1 MECWSV
7 LQLPEDA
14 GLRDIKRSY
23 ARLLKVFRP
32 DEDAAGFQRLREAYE
47 RALSIA
53 QWRLDNEETEEHGDV
68 MLAPEIAA
76 LAVQEQSMAQPLQKT
91 GTDAWDYPA
100 ALFEPVTPAAPEA
113 PLESQTLRVQPL
125 NPEPLNLEP
134 EQPTAD
140 PAIEAASQLLNGL
153 SDTNLDQRWEQARQ
167 QDCAQAFQELLLTL
181 SFEQPA
187 LRLSIARWAVQHL
200 GWLGP
205 WQEIVIGDGQRSILA
220 NELLADYRQSLE
232 TLLASQ
238 SEREF
243 LALLKTYTA
252 QPWLQVFDR
261 REHWQQ
267 IVLQLLQDTEWSVP
281 LFDRVSQLF
290 GWDDTKGIH
299 PQPDWLWQ
307 EMIERCNQESLY
319 DTLCARAEDQRNG
332 TPDALAARMLIS
344 PMKPRQHKDMTDR
357 FIPAD
362 WQACQQLSE
371 TLKWRFP
378 DLLAR
383 LPYADVFYWRRF
395 LPRYIAAETWLRS
408 WAAIALA
415 LWLFYLPAEHKTTA
429 MSIVIP
435 LAFACVPVWFF
446 RIGLSYWFLI
456 SAHLIVQDLW
466 LTERIIPRR
475 WNPDTRW
482 LVLRHGVPQAVMILL
497 FSVMLGGLGAFTYI
511 GVILIGLWHKRRIG
525 TLDPEFSDKH
535 PWLTALHWAHF
546 SPLQLLFLV
555 VMTGVI
561 LASQL
566 GYSLKHLFPG

>member
-53 QWRLDNEETEEHGDV
+53 QWRLENEETDEHGDV
-68 MLAPEIAA
+68 MLAPSIAA
-76 LAVQEQSMAQPLQKT
+76 LAAQEQSMVQPLQKT

-100 ALFEPVTPAAPEA
+100 PPFDPVTPAAPEA
-113 PLESQTLRVQPL
+113 PLELPILRVQPL
-125 NPEPLNLEP
+125 NSEPVE
-134 EQPTAD
+134 PTAD
-140 PAIEAASQLLNGL
+140 QAIEAASPLLNGL
-153 SDTNLDQRWEQARQ
+153 SDTNLDERWEQARQ
-167 QDCAQAFQELLLTL
+167 QDCAQAFQTWLLALC
-181 SFEQPA
+181 FDQPA

-205 WQEIVIGDGQRSILA
+205 FQEIVIADGQRSILVS
-220 NELLADYRQSLE
+220 ELLTDYRQSLE

-238 SEREF
+238 NEREF
-243 LALLKTYTA
+243 LARLRTYTA

-267 IVLQLLQDTEWSVP
+267 IILQLLQDTEWSVP

-307 EMIERCNQESLY
+307 ALIEHCNQESLY
-319 DTLCARAEDQRNG
+319 DNLCARAEDQRNG
-332 TPDALAARMLIS
+332 TPDALAARLLIS
-344 PMKPRQHKDMTDR
+344 PMKPRQQKDMTDR

-395 LPRYIAAETWLRS
+395 LPRYVAGETSLRT

-415 LWLFYLPAEHKTTA
+415 LWLFYLPTEHKTTE
-429 MSIVIP
+429 MSIIIP
-435 LAFACVPVWFF
+435 LAFACIPTWFF
-446 RIGLSYWFLI
+446 RNTLSWWVPL
-456 SAHLIVQDLW
+456 SGEVIVQDLW
-466 LTERIIPRR
+466 LTETLIPRR

-482 LVLRHGVPQAVMILL
+482 LVIRHGVPQAIMIAL
-497 FSVMLGGLGAFTYI
+497 FSVLLGGLGAFTYI
-511 GVILIGLWHKRRIG
+511 GTILIGLCHRRRIG
-525 TLDPEFSDKH
+525 TLAPELSDRR

>member
-53 QWRLDNEETEEHGDV
+53 QWRLENEETEEHGDV
-68 MLAPEIAA
+68 ILAPGIAA
-76 LAVQEQSMAQPLQKT
+76 QAVQEQSMAQPLQKT

-113 PLESQTLRVQPL
+113 PIESQTLRVKPL
-125 NPEPLNLEP
+125 NPQPME
-134 EQPTAD
+134 PTAD
-140 PAIEAASQLLNGL
+140 PAVEAASQLLNGL

-167 QDCAQAFQELLLTL
+167 QDCAQAFQTLLLTL
-181 SFEQPA
+181 CFDQPA

-220 NELLADYRQSLE
+220 NELLTDYRQSLE

-238 SEREF
+238 NEREF

-267 IVLQLLQDTEWSVP
+267 IILQLLQDTEWSVP
-281 LFDRVSQLF
+281 LFDRISQLF

-307 EMIERCNQESLY
+307 ALIERCTQESLY
-319 DTLCARAEDQRNG
+319 DNLCARAEDQRNG
-332 TPDALAARMLIS
+332 SPDALAARMLIS
-344 PMKPRQHKDMTDR
+344 PMKPRQQKDMTDR

-395 LPRYIAAETWLRS
+395 LPRYIAGETWLRS

-415 LWLFYLPAEHKTTA
+415 LWLFYLPAEHK
-429 MSIVIP
+429 
-435 LAFACVPVWFF
+435 
-446 RIGLSYWFLI
+446 
-456 SAHLIVQDLW
+456 
-466 LTERIIPRR
+466 PRR
-475 WNPDTRW
+475 
-482 LVLRHGVPQAVMILL
+482 
-497 FSVMLGGLGAFTYI
+497 
-511 GVILIGLWHKRRIG
+511 
-525 TLDPEFSDKH
+525 
-535 PWLTALHWAHF
+535 
-546 SPLQLLFLV
+546 
-555 VMTGVI
+555 
-561 LASQL
+561 
-566 GYSLKHLFPG
+566 